1 MNWTDQ
7 PATECQL
14 SHLRQFGYSP
24 DHPLTKGEAAHL
36 ISDFEENPE
45 AASTSADSGVSAIT
59 KDEALG
65 LRARVET
72 GKRAVAEGKG
82 EQAEQAKRELGV
94 AVAKRQVFWLNT
106 CCDPAQMHSPSLQVF
121 DLYRTYGCRFV
132 APTPEQVQ
140 EILDAL
146 DAAMPLWDRDY
157 PQLFYQALELNFPEL
172 RRSMGAWCYD
182 GRVAPPS
189 RQ

>member
-7 PATECQL
+7 PATECQI
-14 SHLRQFGYSP
+14 SHLRQLGYVP

-45 AASTSADSGVSAIT
+45 AASTSANSSVRATT
-59 KDEALG
+59 KDEAHALWTS
-65 LRARVET
+65 VET
-72 GKRAVAEGKG
+72 AKRAVAEGKG
-82 EQAEQAKRELGV
+82 EQAETAKRELGV
-94 AVAKRQVFWLNT
+94 AVAKRQLFWLNT
-106 CCDPAQMHSPSLQVF
+106 CCDPSQMHSPSLQVF

-146 DAAMPLWDRDY
+146 DAAMPFWGRDH

-172 RRSMGAWCYD
+172 RRSLGA
-182 GRVAPPS
+182 
-189 RQ
+189 